1 MLEKSHKKLKT
12 GVVLISSNLN
22 SGDNDMTK
30 QHSPTIDENKTNATL
45 KSRLRRIVLTVCS
58 ALLIAPATSMAQA
71 NDWSAIEAAARKE
84 GKVTLY
90 HNLNPAG
97 AERLANEF
105 RKAYPA
111 IKMEMTRLGSAPL
124 IQRFST
130 EFSSGRNIADVLIT
144 FPDQRIFNGM
154 NAGWMAKWVPPE
166 LKSFPPTVNYEG
178 KDMLFNIQ
186 TAREAIIWNKQRV
199 KPADAPKEWA
209 DLFDPKWKGRIGMNP
224 PWRSVS
230 IQGIVAYWE
239 KLGLGDTAAKLK
251 ANDVRFFEGSGG
263 ILQAVI
269 RGDVHIAEITDLPV
283 NVALAD
289 GAPIGI
295 VYPKSGT
302 TLSLGYMFVAEKAPN
317 INAGKVLANW
327 LMSAKGQLF
336 LQDFAGLPV
345 TRTGIPAMSHLP
357 ATSSLPNTIDGLE
370 LLPPAKQKEI
380 VDHWRTTFGIQ

>member
-166 LKSFPPTVNYEG
+166 LKFFPPAVNYEG
-178 KDMLFNIQ
+178 KDMLFNVQ

>member
-1 MLEKSHKKLKT
+1 MTTRSCLSSEKKSIN
-12 GVVLISSNLN
+12 IS
-22 SGDNDMTK
+22 
-30 QHSPTIDENKTNATL
+30 L
-45 KSRLRRIVLTVCS
+45 KSLFRRKFLSLFGALFLLPIS
-58 ALLIAPATSMAQA
+58 AMAQPT
-71 NDWSAIEAAARKE
+71 DWPAIEAAARKE
-84 GKVTLY
+84 GKVMLY

-144 FPDQRIFNGM
+144 FPDQRVFDGM
-154 NAGWMAKWVPPE
+154 NTGWMAKWVPPE
-166 LKSFPPTVNYEG
+166 LKNFPASVNYEG
-178 KDMLFNIQ
+178 KDMLFNVQ

-209 DLFDPKWKGRIGMNP
+209 DLFDPKWKGKIGMNP

-251 ANDVRFFEGSGG
+251 ANNVRFFEGSGG

-327 LMSAKGQLF
+327 LMSEKGQLY
-336 LQDFAGLPV
+336 LQDFAGLAV
-345 TRTGIPAMSHLP
+345 TRNGTPAMSHIP
-357 ATSSLPNTIDGLE
+357 ATASLPNTIDGLE

>member
-22 SGDNDMTK
+22 PGDNNMTK

-45 KSRLRRIVLTVCS
+45 KSRLRRIVLTVCG
-58 ALLIAPATSMAQA
+58 ALLIAPATTMAQA

-166 LKSFPPTVNYEG
+166 LKFFPPAVNYEG
-178 KDMLFNIQ
+178 KDMLFNVQ
-186 TAREAIIWNKQRV
+186 TAREGIIWNKQRV

>member
-1 MLEKSHKKLKT
+1 
-12 GVVLISSNLN
+12 
-22 SGDNDMTK
+22 
-30 QHSPTIDENKTNATL
+30 
-45 KSRLRRIVLTVCS
+45 
-58 ALLIAPATSMAQA
+58 
-71 NDWSAIEAAARKE
+71 
-84 GKVTLY
+84 
-90 HNLNPAG
+90 
-97 AERLANEF
+97 
-105 RKAYPA
+105 
-111 IKMEMTRLGSAPL
+111 
-124 IQRFST
+124 
-130 EFSSGRNIADVLIT
+130 
-144 FPDQRIFNGM
+144 
-154 NAGWMAKWVPPE
+154 MAKWVPPE
-166 LKSFPPTVNYEG
+166 LKFFPPSVNYEG
-178 KDMLFNIQ
+178 KDMLFNVQ

-209 DLFDPKWKGRIGMNP
+209 DLFDPKWKGKIGMNP

-251 ANDVRFFEGSGG
+251 ANNVRFFEGSGG

-327 LMSAKGQLF
+327 LMSEKGQLY
-336 LQDFAGLPV
+336 LQDFAGLAV
-345 TRTGIPAMSHLP
+345 TRNGTPAMSHIP
-357 ATSSLPNTIDGLE
+357 ATASLPNTIDGLE

>member
-1 MLEKSHKKLKT
+1 
-12 GVVLISSNLN
+12 
-22 SGDNDMTK
+22 MTK

-154 NAGWMAKWVPPE
+154 NTGWMAKWVPPE
-166 LKSFPPTVNYEG
+166 LKFFPPAVNYEG

-370 LLPPAKQKEI
+370 LLPPAKQKEL

>member
-1 MLEKSHKKLKT
+1 MLVQPLFR
-12 GVVLISSNLN
+12 SNGL
-22 SGDNDMTK
+22 SAHAWKVALDK
-30 QHSPTIDENKTNATL
+30 CL
-45 KSRLRRIVLTVCS
+45 L
-58 ALLIAPATSMAQA
+58 ALLAACLIGASPFALSQT
-71 NDWSAIEAAARKE
+71 NDWPAIEAAARKE
-84 GKVTLY
+84 GKVMMY

-124 IQRFST
+124 IQRFGT
-130 EFSSGRNIADVLIT
+130 EFSSGRHLADVMIT
-144 FPDQRIFNGM
+144 FPDQRIFDGM
-154 NAGWMAKWVPPE
+154 KGGWMAKWTPPE
-166 LKSFPPTVNYEG
+166 LKNFPTAVDHDQQN
-178 KDMLFNIQ
+178 MLFNVQ
-186 TAREAIIWNKQRV
+186 TAREGIIYNKQRV
-199 KPADAPKEWA
+199 KPADVPQEWA

-230 IQGIVAYWE
+230 IQGVVAYWD
-239 KLGLGDTAAKLK
+239 KLGLGDTAAKMK
-251 ANDVRFFEGSGG
+251 DNNVRFFEGSGG

-269 RGDVHIAEITDLPV
+269 RGDVHVAEITDLPV

-317 INAGKVLANW
+317 PNAGKVLANW
-327 LMSAKGQLF
+327 LMTEKGQIF
-336 LQDFAGLPV
+336 LQEFAGLAV
-345 TRTGIPAMSHLP
+345 TRKGAPPLSHLP
-357 ATSSLPNTIDGLE
+357 TTASLPNTIDGLE
-370 LLPPAKQKEI
+370 LLPPAKQKQI

>member
-1 MLEKSHKKLKT
+1 MKNY
-12 GVVLISSNLN
+12 VSSTPSAHTRALPV
-22 SGDNDMTK
+22 T
-30 QHSPTIDENKTNATL
+30 
-45 KSRLRRIVLTVCS
+45 SRLRRLLLTLCG
-58 ALLIAPATSMAQA
+58 ALLLAPVGAIAQA
-71 NDWSAIEAAARKE
+71 TDWVTIEAGARKE
-84 GKVTLY
+84 GKVMLY

-111 IKMEMTRLGSAPL
+111 INMEMTRLGSAPL

-144 FPDQRIFNGM
+144 FPDERIFDGM

-166 LKSFPPTVNYEG
+166 LKFFPPAVNYEG

-186 TAREAIIWNKQRV
+186 TAREAIVWNKQRV
-199 KPADAPKEWA
+199 KPGDQPKEWA
-209 DLFDPKWKGRIGMNP
+209 DLFDPKWKGKIGMNP

-239 KLGLGDTAAKLK
+239 KLGLGDTAAKLN
-251 ANDVRFFEGSGG
+251 ANNVRFFEGSGG

-269 RGDVHIAEITDLPV
+269 RGDVHVAEITDLPL

-289 GAPIGI
+289 GAPIGV

-317 INAGKVLANW
+317 PNAGKVLANW
-327 LMSAKGQLF
+327 LMSEKGQVY
-336 LQDFAGLPV
+336 LQNFAGLSV
-345 TRTGIPAMSHLP
+345 TRNGAPPMSHLP
-357 ATSSLPNTIDGLE
+357 STASLPNTVDGLA

>member
-1 MLEKSHKKLKT
+1 
-12 GVVLISSNLN
+12 
-22 SGDNDMTK
+22 MTNK
-30 QHSPTIDENKTNATL
+30 CCPTIDDNNANATL

-105 RKAYPA
+105 RKAFPA

-154 NAGWMAKWVPPE
+154 KAGWMAKWVPPE
-166 LKSFPPTVNYEG
+166 LKFFPPAVNYEG

-224 PWRSVS
+224 PWRSVA

-269 RGDVHIAEITDLPV
+269 RGDVHVAEITDLPL

-289 GAPIGI
+289 GAPIGVI
-295 VYPKSGT
+295 YPKSGT

-327 LMSAKGQLF
+327 LMSDKGQLH
-336 LQDFAGLPV
+336 LQNFAGLPV
-345 TRTGIPAMSHLP
+345 TRNGVPAMSHLP
-357 ATSSLPNTIDGLE
+357 ATASLPNTIDGLE
-370 LLPPAKQKEI
+370 LLPPAKQKAI